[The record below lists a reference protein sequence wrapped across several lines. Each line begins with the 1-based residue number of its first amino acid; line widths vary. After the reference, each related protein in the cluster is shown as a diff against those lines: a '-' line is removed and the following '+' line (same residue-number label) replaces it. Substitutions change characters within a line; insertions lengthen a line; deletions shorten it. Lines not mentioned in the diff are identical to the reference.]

1 MGGRRLATTNEIR
14 RAADALQKARDE
26 CVYLI
31 IGVACPVDNLLRLYY
46 LKTNGCQGEGM
57 DRTERLL
64 KRLVEAEGI
73 SGFERDVR
81 SIVQDELRGVG
92 TLRTDRL
99 GSVICEHKGASA
111 SPRIMIAG
119 HIDEIGLI
127 VQQVTDEGLVKF
139 LPVGGW
145 QTRNMTAQKVSIRT
159 RKGPVV
165 GVIGFTDPWDADK
178 KKWDKVL
185 KMKELFID
193 VGASVGFDVRE
204 QLHIQPGDPITPLSK
219 FEIMSNTKMYMAKAW
234 DDRVGVAV
242 TIEAMKRLAKRE
254 HPNTVCGVGTAQ
266 EEVGLRGA
274 KTSGSEVR
282 PDVAFAV
289 DICGSFDTP
298 GHDKGRPERVGNGV
312 GIMVHGG
319 AVFPNPKLRD
329 FMIDLAERKR
339 IKHFLGSIPRGG
351 TDAGRIQIG
360 GTGVLA
366 MYIGIPT
373 RYGHSHNSIIHRGD
387 FDAAVRLMV
396 EASMALDKEAV
407 EQLRTF

>member
-1 MGGRRLATTNEIR
+1 M
-14 RAADALQKARDE
+14 D
-26 CVYLI
+26 
-31 IGVACPVDNLLRLYY
+31 
-46 LKTNGCQGEGM
+46 KTAN
-57 DRTERLL
+57 LL

-73 SGFERDVR
+73 SGFEHEVARVVEGELKRYCEIQRDN
-81 SIVQDELRGVG
+81 
-92 TLRTDRL
+92 L
-99 GSVICEHKGASA
+99 GSAICQHQGASE

-145 QTRNMTAQKVSIRT
+145 QTRNMTAQKVSIGT

-165 GVIGFTDPWDADK
+165 GVIGFNDPWEADK
-178 KKWDKVL
+178 KKWDNVL

-193 VGASVGFDVRE
+193 VGASVGFDVKEELDIR
-204 QLHIQPGDPITPLSK
+204 PGDPITPISE
-219 FEIMSNTKMYMAKAW
+219 FETMSNPKMYMAKAW
-234 DDRVGVAV
+234 DDRIGVAV
-242 TIEAMKRLAKRE
+242 MIEAMKRLARRK
-254 HPNTVCGVGTAQ
+254 HPNTVYGVGTAQ

-274 KTSGSEVR
+274 KTSGASVK

-298 GHDKGRPERVGNGV
+298 GYNKGRPERAGNGV

-329 FMIDLAERKR
+329 FMLNLAERKK
-339 IKHFLGSIPRGG
+339 INHFLGTIPRGG

-387 FDAAVRLMV
+387 FDAAVKLMV
-396 EASMALDKEAV
+396 EACMALDKETV
-407 EQLRTF
+407 RQLRTF